1 MNKILLRIRS
11 GMVSVV
17 TARGGGVRDWPH
29 WTPYAAVVWSLVY
42 TALGLYWVVSGRRF
56 ESIQVHLNFL

>member
-1 MNKILLRIRS
+1 
-11 GMVSVV
+11 MVSVV